1 MASSK
6 SLAVAGSM
14 VKIRIARRSFRLATS
29 VWKFNLASLD
39 LATSTWLKDLPT
51 EKSLPTKSKIWRWT
65 FHGTNK
71 QLRNLII
78 RKDTTIKHQPD
89 IRKKT
94 KKQQSNLMVR
104 KDNKHRQSTHPDDL
118 ISPKSHQSSFLDN
131 FIHFIQ
137 FLFWEVHIMISQL
150 IG

>member
-39 LATSTWLKDLPT
+39 LATSTWLKDLST

-78 RKDTTIKHQPD
+78 RKD
-89 IRKKT
+89 
-94 KKQQSNLMVR
+94 
-104 KDNKHRQSTHPDDL
+104 NKHRQSTHPDDL
-118 ISPKSHQSSFLDN
+118 TSQKSHQSSFLDN

-150 IG
+150 IGQQGMFFFCF